1 MRRRRRRRRWL
12 RRGTGVSLLSILSA
26 AGGIIDSL
34 PQAVSGELD
43 AVGVVDDAIKDGVGE
58 GGVANNV
65 VPLLDRK
72 L

>member
-1 MRRRRRRRRWL
+1 L
-12 RRGTGVSLLSILSA
+12 RRGAGASPPSILTA

-34 PQAVSGELD
+34 SQAVTAELD

-58 GGVANNV
+58 SGIANDV
-65 VPLLDRK
+65 VPLLDRN